1 MSLVRS
7 RRGMP
12 ALPDWADLSDVQNR
26 IRHLFAEPF
35 PMRLFSEPVG
45 WMPAVDVSEADGK
58 LVVKAE
64 LPGMDKDDVEIALTD
79 NVLTLRG
86 EKKQEETRDEGEMH
100 VWERSYGSFMRAFTL
115 PSRVAEDQVT
125 AEFKD
130 GVLTVTLPKCE
141 EPAGKTIEIAG

>member
-12 ALPDWADLSDVQNR
+12 AVPDWANVAEMQNR
-26 IRHLFAEPF
+26 IRNLFTEPF

-45 WMPAVDVSEADGK
+45 WLPAVDVSEADGK

-64 LPGMDKDDVEIALTD
+64 LPGMSKDDVEIALTD

-86 EKKQEETRDEGEMH
+86 EKKQEEKRDEDEMH
-100 VWERSYGSFMRAFTL
+100 VWERSYGSFIRSFTL
-115 PSRVAEDQVT
+115 PTRVAEDQVT

-130 GVLTVTLPKCE
+130 GVLTVTLPKVE
-141 EPAGKTIEIAG
+141 EPAGKKIEITG